1 MKRLN
6 VKSLVRIVTRV
17 IQAAHGRLA
26 VQVLG
31 TTDPEKGREKRRR
44 NVIII
49 VRVEDVKKEKAL
61 ISNILKSM
69 NP

>member
-6 VKSLVRIVTRV
+6 VKSLARIVTRV
-17 IQAAHGRLA
+17 IQAAQGRLA